1 MRKTAMLLVSMAAL
15 AAPAAALA
23 QDRATQFVA
32 VTGPQRE
39 SVPGGVLL
47 VAAYGLVWLI
57 LFGVVLR
64 TARVQSRAVADL
76 ARLERALS
84 TAKPE
89 AATGAKKVE
98 EGATEKA
105 T

>member
-1 MRKTAMLLVSMAAL
+1 MRTFAKLLVTSAAL
-15 AAPAAALA
+15 AAPALALA

-57 LFGVVLR
+57 LFGVVFR
-64 TARVQSRAVADL
+64 TAMVQSSAVKDL
-76 ARLERALS
+76 ARLEGVLAAK
-84 TAKPE
+84 TAAAKQDAVPAE
-89 AATGAKKVE
+89 A
-98 EGATEKA
+98 ATEKA
-105 T
+105 P